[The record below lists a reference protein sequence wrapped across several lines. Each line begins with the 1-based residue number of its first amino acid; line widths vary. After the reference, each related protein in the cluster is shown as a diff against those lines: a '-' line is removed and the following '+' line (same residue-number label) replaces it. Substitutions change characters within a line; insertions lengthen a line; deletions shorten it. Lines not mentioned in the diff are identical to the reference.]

1 MARKRDNSRVAV
13 DLAEAITR
21 LRLRMREE
29 IGVGETGLS
38 LSQARV
44 LGRIVREGPTT
55 AASLASAEHVSQ
67 QAIAQTL
74 APLKKAGLIDTRRDP
89 DDGRKT
95 LVEATADGRKL
106 RQGLMRNRDAWLVR
120 AIDATID
127 DGERAELERAAQLLA
142 RLA

>member
-21 LRLRMREE
+21 LRLRIREE

-55 AASLASAEHVSQ
+55 AAALAAAEHVSQ

-74 APLKKAGLIDTRRDP
+74 APLKEGGLIKTRADP
-89 DDGRKT
+89 SDGRKT
-95 LVEATADGRKL
+95 LVETSAAGRRL
-106 RQGLMRNRDAWLVR
+106 RRGLLNSRDAWLVR
-120 AIDATID
+120 AIDATVAD
-127 DGERAELERAAQLLA
+127 DEREALEKAAEI
-142 RLA
+142 